1 MDEQTRERVEA
12 EARRHWQAERF
23 DQATTI
29 LVRDYGPEVFG
40 FLVSLARDNDLASDA
55 FSSFCEDVWK
65 GVGGFRGD
73 ASFRTWCYVLARNAL
88 HRARRHGPRRNHF
101 PLSNVPE
108 LAELAA
114 QVRTTTLVAHRT
126 ETRDAVAEMRLE
138 LSPDD
143 QELLIL
149 RVDRGLSWDEIA
161 TVVDSN
167 PLDTIDRRRRSASLR
182 KRYERLKERLRRMA
196 HERGLL

>member
-1 MDEQTRERVEA
+1 MDEQTRERIEA
-12 EARRHWQAERF
+12 EARLHWEAERF
-23 DQATTI
+23 DQATTV

-40 FLVSLARDNDLASDA
+40 FLISLARDADLAADA
-55 FSSFCEDVWK
+55 FSIFCEDVWK

-88 HRARRHGPRRNHF
+88 HRARRHGQRRNHV

-108 LAELAA
+108 LAELVAR
-114 QVRTTTLVAHRT
+114 VRTTTLVQHRT
-126 ETRDAVAEMRLE
+126 ETRDTVSEMRSE
-138 LSPDD
+138 LLPED

-149 RVDRGLSWDEIA
+149 RVDRGLAWDEIA

-167 PLDTIDRRRRSASLR
+167 PLDTIDRRRRSAALR
-182 KRYERLKERLRRMA
+182 KRYERLKERLRQMA
-196 HERGLL
+196 RDRGLL